1 MRIKY
6 FQTGLLLAL
15 IALSPL
21 SCGQGTGEATSPA
34 DGKPCA
40 RIVSLAP
47 NITETL
53 FALGLGDRV
62 AGVTEFCAYPPEAR
76 RKPKVGGF
84 LDINYEALAALHP
97 DLVILL
103 PSHGEA
109 RKRLAALGI
118 GTLTVR
124 NGVVGEI
131 LGSIDTIGK
140 TCGVPG
146 RADSLTRDIRARM
159 AAIRGRT
166 ENLAKPRVL
175 IVVDRT
181 AGRGKPGTVCVAG
194 PETFYDELVTLAG
207 GENAYR
213 GPKIPYPEVSSE
225 GIIRLNPEV
234 IVDILPALATQ
245 GIPPGAAR
253 ADWMTLEGVRAVRTG
268 RVHVLTEGY
277 AVVPGPR
284 FIQTLEKFAEL
295 IHPEASGIH
304 AGGAQ

>member
-1 MRIKY
+1 MRIRH
-6 FQTGLLLAL
+6 FQAGLLLVL
-15 IALSPL
+15 TALSVM
-21 SCGQGTGEATSPA
+21 SCGQGTGEAASPA
-34 DGKPCA
+34 EGTACA

-62 AGVTEFCAYPPEAR
+62 AGVTEFCVYPPEAR
-76 RKPKVGGF
+76 EKPNVGGF
-84 LDINYEALAALHP
+84 LDINYEALAALRP
-97 DLVILL
+97 TLVILL

-124 NGVVGEI
+124 NDVVGEI
-131 LGSIDTIGK
+131 LGSIETIGR

-146 RADSLTRDIRARM
+146 RADSLTRDIQARM
-159 AAIRGRT
+159 AAVRART

-194 PETFYDELVTLAG
+194 PGTFYDELITLAG

-213 GPKIPYPEVSSE
+213 GPKIPYPEVSAE
-225 GIIRLNPEV
+225 GVLRLDPEV

-245 GIPPGAAR
+245 GIPPEAAR
-253 ADWMTLEGVRAVRTG
+253 ADWTALDRVRAVRTG
-268 RVHVLTEGY
+268 RVHVLTGGY